1 MSLLELQGLQVAG
14 RPDGTDGTDES
25 PDDSNLSVTD
35 CDSVNSITLTICI

>member
-14 RPDGTDGTDES
+14 RTNGADGDEDN
-25 PDDSNLSVTD
+25 PDDSNLSITA